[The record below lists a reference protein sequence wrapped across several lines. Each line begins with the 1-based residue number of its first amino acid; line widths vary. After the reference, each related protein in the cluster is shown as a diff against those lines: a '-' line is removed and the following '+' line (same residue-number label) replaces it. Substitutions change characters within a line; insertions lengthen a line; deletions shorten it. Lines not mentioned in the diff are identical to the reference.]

1 MRRLIY
7 MTLLLASCNSPK
19 DNDRREVV
27 YGKVDSIKR
36 VLRSVTSYKLHA
48 FYHFTKNDTVITGEY
63 IYCCE
68 KISTSFYT
76 PGDSVQIVY
85 NWTRPENSYLA
96 KIVRRVDSGIKEK

>member
-7 MTLLLASCNSPK
+7 MILLLASCNSPK

-27 YGKVDSIKR
+27 YGYVDSIKR
-36 VLRSVTSYKLHA
+36 VLSAVSSYELDA

-68 KISTSFYT
+68 KAWTSLYT
-76 PGDSVQIVY
+76 PGDSVKIVY
-85 NWTRPENSYLA
+85 NWTRPDNSYLA
-96 KIVRRVDSGIKEK
+96 KIVRRVDSGIKE